1 MGVQISN
8 STFYSSKN
16 VRIGFR
22 IIIFST
28 FGVSKYTKDVIDLDR
43 GRPSGEI
50 QTMLLFDEGA
60 LIWRLLEIKFLNSR
74 KSRRLILSNL
84 LWHTLDWWLHLTVC
98 CSNFGGTRRVTWV
111 EGANDQRESR
121 YTIDWNSHLFIL
133 WVFWQMNL
141 NICAMYVLKNFFWWC
156 TWLYVGCNGL
166 WIGTCSN
173 RISESFH

>member
-1 MGVQISN
+1 MMGVQISN

-60 LIWRLLEIKFLNSR
+60 LI
-74 KSRRLILSNL
+74 
-84 LWHTLDWWLHLTVC
+84 
-98 CSNFGGTRRVTWV
+98 
-111 EGANDQRESR
+111 
-121 YTIDWNSHLFIL
+121 
-133 WVFWQMNL
+133 
-141 NICAMYVLKNFFWWC
+141 
-156 TWLYVGCNGL
+156 
-166 WIGTCSN
+166 
-173 RISESFH
+173 